1 MNAPVKSLALPA
13 GVIAPSWLKRLSTPL
28 MQSVLPPLVITAALM
43 LIWQLLCSGA
53 NAALPPP
60 SQVLSLI
67 HI

>member
-43 LIWQLLCSGA
+43 LIWQLSVSYTHLT
-53 NAALPPP
+53 LPTIY
-60 SQVLSLI
+60 SV
-67 HI
+67 